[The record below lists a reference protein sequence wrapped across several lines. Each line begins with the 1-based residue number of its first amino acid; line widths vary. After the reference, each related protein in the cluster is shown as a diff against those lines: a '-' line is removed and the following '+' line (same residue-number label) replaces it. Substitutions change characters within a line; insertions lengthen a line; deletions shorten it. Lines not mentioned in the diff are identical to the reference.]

1 LSKNAKKGVSVSDDL
16 FKKISDTVSP
26 QGIIAV
32 AKMPEPLKT
41 LDSRGRYIALEN
53 IADPSNIGAVART
66 AEALGACGLIISG
79 DSCDVF
85 SPKALRASMG
95 TLLRMPLYFCEDI
108 TDCLSKNSLRG
119 FACIPRDT
127 ADLKMGG
134 FNFADGDVVII
145 GNEANGLSEK
155 TVQGAYKTVTISMR
169 GRAESLNA
177 ASAAAIA
184 LWELTR

>member
-1 LSKNAKKGVSVSDDL
+1 
-16 FKKISDTVSP
+16 
-26 QGIIAV
+26 
-32 AKMPEPLKT
+32 
-41 LDSRGRYIALEN
+41 
-53 IADPSNIGAVART
+53 
-66 AEALGACGLIISG
+66 
-79 DSCDVF
+79 
-85 SPKALRASMG
+85 
-95 TLLRMPLYFCEDI
+95 
-108 TDCLSKNSLRG
+108 
-119 FACIPRDT
+119 
-127 ADLKMGG
+127 MGG